1 MRAFRISDTLTFV
14 PLRDEE
20 GDFGLL
26 FDSSDNT
33 VSEVY
38 TQQDLR
44 NLIEQAS

>member
-1 MRAFRISDTLTFV
+1 MRAFRLSETLTFV
-14 PLRDEE
+14 PLRDDE

-33 VSEVY
+33 VSEIH

-44 NLIEQAS
+44 NLMEQVS